1 MSRIQ
6 SQVQNKVQNKG
17 QTQAQTPFCKVCFDS
32 GKSVSEYTSHYPRQ
46 SPSPQSPVVCPTIL
60 SNECSYCHNKGHLPS
75 CCPAL
80 KTKNKVDKIKER
92 ETLRKVYQE
101 EEKKQKE
108 VKKAKVTNVFA
119 ALESDDEE
127 IDVKKVS
134 EQKVSQKKVSE
145 EKVKEEYPALP
156 TTKKP
161 VTTTT
166 TQPAVPFSYS
176 SMAAKPAFIKETPK
190 TRPVAVA
197 VAVASAVEYDFEE
210 EEELYRK
217 AREEVLSRK
226 KPLLASQINW
236 GTTVDSDSDEDW

>member
-17 QTQAQTPFCKVCFDS
+17 QGQAQTPFCKVCFDS

-60 SNECSYCHNKGHLPS
+60 SNECSYCHDKGHLPS

-101 EEKKQKE
+101 ETKQKE

-127 IDVKKVS
+127 IEVKKVS

-161 VTTTT
+161 ITTT

-190 TRPVAVA
+190 TRPVAAA
-197 VAVASAVEYDFEE
+197 VAVAREVDFDFEE

>member
-6 SQVQNKVQNKG
+6 SQVQNKV
-17 QTQAQTPFCKVCFDS
+17 QAQTPFCKVCFDS

-80 KTKNKVDKIKER
+80 KAKNKVDKIRER
-92 ETLRKVYQE
+92 ETNKAYQE
-101 EEKKQKE
+101 ENKQKE
-108 VKKAKVTNVFA
+108 VKKVRVTNVFA

-127 IDVKKVS
+127 LEVEVKKVS
-134 EQKVSQKKVSE
+134 QKKVSQKKVSE

-156 TTKKP
+156 TTKKSI
-161 VTTTT
+161 TTT

-176 SMAAKPAFIKETPK
+176 SMAAKPAYIKETPK
-190 TRPVAVA
+190 TRPVEVA
-197 VAVASAVEYDFEE
+197 VAEVDFEE

-217 AREEVLSRK
+217 AREQVLSRR
-226 KPLLASQINW
+226 KPLLASEIDW
-236 GTTVDSDSDEDW
+236 TAMDSDSDDEDW